1 MDKFQ
6 NKYRI
11 ASARLQTWD
20 YCGNGTYFITIC
32 TKDRAHYF
40 GRVVL
45 SENGI
50 GKMQLSEIGKFAE
63 TSWMEIPQHFPFVTL
78 GNFVI
83 MPDHMHG
90 ILIFDGGDVGDGG
103 IIDTG
108 GINNA
113 ETPKLGVSTAGKN
126 ENWKSNSVGS
136 IINSYKRIITINA
149 RKICSD
155 FGWQSRFYDHVIR
168 DGVAF
173 ENIQKYIA
181 NNASI
186 ASARLQTWDFSRD
199 GAYFIRIC
207 TKDRVDYFGRV
218 YYSN

>member
-1 MDKFQ
+1 MDKFE

-20 YCGNGTYFITIC
+20 YTGNGAYFITIC
-32 TKDRAHYF
+32 TKDRAHFF

-50 GKMQLSEIGKFAE
+50 GEMQLNDIGQCAEKF
-63 TSWMEIPQHFPFVTL
+63 WMEIPQHFPFVTL

-90 ILIFDGGDVGDGG
+90 ILIFDKVGDGDDDGG
-103 IIDTG
+103 IIDNVV
-108 GINNA
+108 INNA

-136 IINSYKRIITINA
+136 IINSYKRIVTINA
-149 RKICSD
+149 RKIRSD
-155 FGWQSRFYDHVIR
+155 FGWQSRFYDHIIR

-181 NNASI
+181 NNA
-186 ASARLQTWDFSRD
+186 RKWMEDKVR
-199 GAYFIRIC
+199 R
-207 TKDRVDYFGRV
+207 
-218 YYSN
+218 